1 MVILSAFG
9 HSAFKTESI
18 ISIGFELKK
27 DENGKPFKNEQG
39 IYEVDKTKLHI
50 TFSCGYEVTCLCPDD
65 IAGQEMFNNISE
77 AMNYNR

>member
-9 HSAFKTESI
+9 HSAFRTEAI
-18 ISIGFELKK
+18 ISIGFELKRDK
-27 DENGKPFKNEQG
+27 NDKPFKDKKG

-50 TFSCGYEVTCLCPDD
+50 VFNCGYEVTCLCPDEV
-65 IAGQEMFNNISE
+65 AGQDMFNSISE